1 MKRNMKLITMVIC
14 ALVITLFTA
23 SCSKDNNIPDAEKT
37 AEQALNNM
45 VGTYNGTL
53 RTDNNTPNS
62 VLTIVTWTANK
73 NSTIIVNDFPYN
85 LLANGVSKNTA
96 SPLYTTLLN
105 AKKAPL
111 KFYITTLLLQD
122 DYVLFNLSPNFKFD
136 VTVGGETYELTG
148 VVAYRNNLFYNSYT
162 MSRSEMAIQFT
173 INRLVRIDKAHATAT
188 EQDDFD
194 TPVSFSLTG
203 RKI

>member
-1 MKRNMKLITMVIC
+1 MKLITMVIC

-62 VLTIVTWTANK
+62 VLTIVSWTANK

-111 KFYITTLLLQD
+111 KFYITTLLPQE
-122 DYVLFNLSPNFKFD
+122 DYVLFNLSHNFKFD
-136 VTVGGETYELTG
+136 VTTGSETYELTG
-148 VVAYRNNLFYNSYT
+148 VVTFKNNLFNSSYT

-173 INRLVRIDKAHATAT
+173 INSLARIDKAHATAT
-188 EQDDFD
+188 KQDDFD
-194 TPVSFSLTG
+194 TPVSFSLIG

>member
-1 MKRNMKLITMVIC
+1 MKRNMKLITIAIC
-14 ALVITLFTA
+14 TLVITLFAA

-105 AKKAPL
+105 AKEAPL

-122 DYVLFNLSPNFKFD
+122 DYVLFNLSHNFKFD
-136 VTVGGETYELTG
+136 VTTGSETYELTG

-162 MSRSEMAIQFT
+162 MSRSEMTIQFT
-173 INRLVRIDKAHATAT
+173 INSLVRIDKAHATAT
-188 EQDDFD
+188 KQDDFD
-194 TPVSFSLTG
+194 TPVSFSLIG

>member
-111 KFYITTLLLQD
+111 KFYITTLLPQD
-122 DYVLFNLSPNFKFD
+122 DYVLFNLSHNFKFD
-136 VTVGGETYELTG
+136 VTTGSETYELTG

-173 INRLVRIDKAHATAT
+173 INSLVRIDKAHATAT
-188 EQDDFD
+188 KQDDFD
-194 TPVSFSLTG
+194 TPVSFTLLG

>member
-1 MKRNMKLITMVIC
+1 MRKTIKATTIAIC
-14 ALVITLFTA
+14 ALVITLFA
-23 SCSKDNNIPDAEKT
+23 GSCSKDNNIPDAEKT

-62 VLTIVTWTANK
+62 VLTIVSWTANK

-111 KFYITTLLLQD
+111 KFYITTLLPQE
-122 DYVLFNLSPNFKFD
+122 DYVLFNLSHNFKFD
-136 VTVGGETYELTG
+136 VTTGSETYELTG
-148 VVAYRNNLFYNSYT
+148 VVTFKNNLFNSSYT

-173 INRLVRIDKAHATAT
+173 INSLARIDKAHATAT
-188 EQDDFD
+188 KQDDFD
-194 TPVSFSLTG
+194 TPVSFSLIG

>member
-1 MKRNMKLITMVIC
+1 MKRNMKLITIAIC
-14 ALVITLFTA
+14 ALVITLFAA

-111 KFYITTLLLQD
+111 KFYITTFLPQE
-122 DYVLFNLSPNFKFD
+122 DYVLFKFD
-136 VTVGGETYELTG
+136 VTTGSETYELTG
-148 VVAYRNNLFYNSYT
+148 VVTFNNNLFNSSYT
-162 MSRSEMAIQFT
+162 MSRSEMAIKFT
-173 INRLVRIDKAHATAT
+173 INSLVRIDKAHATAT
-188 EQDDFD
+188 KQDDFD

>member
-1 MKRNMKLITMVIC
+1 MRKIIKATTIAIC
-14 ALVITLFTA
+14 ALVITLFAA

-37 AEQALNNM
+37 AKQALNNM

-62 VLTIVTWTANK
+62 VLTIITWTANK

-105 AKKAPL
+105 AKKAPPKIL
-111 KFYITTLLLQD
+111 YYNTPTTRGLRAFQLIT
-122 DYVLFNLSPNFKFD
+122 
-136 VTVGGETYELTG
+136 
-148 VVAYRNNLFYNSYT
+148 
-162 MSRSEMAIQFT
+162 
-173 INRLVRIDKAHATAT
+173 
-188 EQDDFD
+188 
-194 TPVSFSLTG
+194 
-203 RKI
+203 

>member
-1 MKRNMKLITMVIC
+1 MRKTIKTTTIVIC

-111 KFYITTLLLQD
+111 KFYITTLLPQE

>member
-1 MKRNMKLITMVIC
+1 MVIC

-62 VLTIVTWTANK
+62 VLTIITWTANK

-111 KFYITTLLLQD
+111 KFYITTLLPQE
-122 DYVLFNLSPNFKFD
+122 DYVLFNLSHNFKFD
-136 VTVGGETYELTG
+136 VTTGSETYELTG

>member
-111 KFYITTLLLQD
+111 KFYITTLLPQE
-122 DYVLFNLSPNFKFD
+122 DYVLFNLSHNFKFD
-136 VTVGGETYELTG
+136 VTTGSETYELTG
-148 VVAYRNNLFYNSYT
+148 FVTFNNNLFNSSYT

-173 INRLVRIDKAHATAT
+173 INSLVRIDKTHATAT
-188 EQDDFD
+188 KQDDFD

>member
-1 MKRNMKLITMVIC
+1 MKRNMKLITIAIC
-14 ALVITLFTA
+14 TLVITLFAA

-111 KFYITTLLLQD
+111 KFYITTLLPQE
-122 DYVLFNLSPNFKFD
+122 DYVLFNLSHNFKFD
-136 VTVGGETYELTG
+136 VTTGSETYELTG
-148 VVAYRNNLFYNSYT
+148 VVTFKNNLFNSSYT

-173 INRLVRIDKAHATAT
+173 INSLARIDKAHATAT
-188 EQDDFD
+188 KQDDFD
-194 TPVSFSLTG
+194 TPVSFSLIG

>member
-62 VLTIVTWTANK
+62 VLTIVSWTANK

-111 KFYITTLLLQD
+111 KFYITTLLPQE
-122 DYVLFNLSPNFKFD
+122 DYVLFNLSHNFKFD
-136 VTVGGETYELTG
+136 VTTGSETYELTG
-148 VVAYRNNLFYNSYT
+148 VVTFKNNLFNSSYT

-173 INRLVRIDKAHATAT
+173 INSLARIDKAHATAT
-188 EQDDFD
+188 KQDDFD
-194 TPVSFSLTG
+194 TPVSFSLIG

>member
-1 MKRNMKLITMVIC
+1 MKRNMKLITIAIC
-14 ALVITLFTA
+14 ALVITLFAA

>member
-1 MKRNMKLITMVIC
+1 MRKTIKGTTIAIC
-14 ALVITLFTA
+14 ALVITLFAA
-23 SCSKDNNIPDAEKT
+23 SCSKDNNIP

-62 VLTIVTWTANK
+62 VLTIITWTANK

-111 KFYITTLLLQD
+111 KFYITTLLPQE
-122 DYVLFNLSPNFKFD
+122 DYVLFNLSHNFKFD
-136 VTVGGETYELTG
+136 VTTGSETYELTG

-162 MSRSEMAIQFT
+162 MSRSEMA
-173 INRLVRIDKAHATAT
+173 RLVRIDKAHATAT

>member
-1 MKRNMKLITMVIC
+1 MKRNMKLITIAIC
-14 ALVITLFTA
+14 ALVITLFAA

-136 VTVGGETYELTG
+136 VTTGSETYELTG
-148 VVAYRNNLFYNSYT
+148 VVTYRNNLFYNSYT

-173 INRLVRIDKAHATAT
+173 INSLVRIDKAHATAIIQ
-188 EQDDFD
+188 EDFD
-194 TPVSFSLTG
+194 TPVSFYLIG
-203 RKI
+203 NKV

>member
-1 MKRNMKLITMVIC
+1 MKRNMKLITIAIC
-14 ALVITLFTA
+14 ALVITLFAA

-111 KFYITTLLLQD
+111 KFYITTLLPQE
-122 DYVLFNLSPNFKFD
+122 DYVLFNLSHNFKFD
-136 VTVGGETYELTG
+136 VTTGSETYELTG
-148 VVAYRNNLFYNSYT
+148 VVAFKNNLFNSSYT

-173 INRLVRIDKAHATAT
+173 INSLVRIDKAHATTT

>member
-111 KFYITTLLLQD
+111 KFYITTLLPQE
-122 DYVLFNLSPNFKFD
+122 DYVLFNLSHNFKFD
-136 VTVGGETYELTG
+136 VTTGSETYELTG
-148 VVAYRNNLFYNSYT
+148 FVTFNNNLFNSSYT

-173 INRLVRIDKAHATAT
+173 INSLVRIDKTHATAT
-188 EQDDFD
+188 KQDDFD
-194 TPVSFSLTG
+194 TPVSFSLIG

>member
-1 MKRNMKLITMVIC
+1 MKRNMKLITIAIC
-14 ALVITLFTA
+14 ALVITLFAA

-111 KFYITTLLLQD
+111 KFYITTLLPQE
-122 DYVLFNLSPNFKFD
+122 DYVLFNLSHNFKFD
-136 VTVGGETYELTG
+136 VTTGSETYELTG

>member
-1 MKRNMKLITMVIC
+1 
-14 ALVITLFTA
+14 
-23 SCSKDNNIPDAEKT
+23 
-37 AEQALNNM
+37 M

-105 AKKAPL
+105 VKKAPL

-136 VTVGGETYELTG
+136 VTVGSETYELTG

-173 INRLVRIDKAHATAT
+173 INSLVRIDKAHATAT
-188 EQDDFD
+188 KQDDFD

>member
-1 MKRNMKLITMVIC
+1 MRKTIKATTIAIC
-14 ALVITLFTA
+14 ALVITLFAA

-105 AKKAPL
+105 AKEAPL
-111 KFYITTLLLQD
+111 KFYITTLLPQE
-122 DYVLFNLSPNFKFD
+122 DYVLFNLSHNFKFD
-136 VTVGGETYELTG
+136 VTTG
-148 VVAYRNNLFYNSYT
+148 VVTFKNNLFNSSYT

-173 INRLVRIDKAHATAT
+173 INSLVRIDKAHATAT
-188 EQDDFD
+188 KQDDFD
-194 TPVSFSLTG
+194 TPVSFSLIG

>member
-1 MKRNMKLITMVIC
+1 MKRNMKLITIAIC
-14 ALVITLFTA
+14 ALVITLFAA

-105 AKKAPL
+105 AKEAPL
-111 KFYITTLLLQD
+111 KFYITTLLPQE
-122 DYVLFNLSPNFKFD
+122 DYVLFNLSHNFKFD
-136 VTVGGETYELTG
+136 VTTGSETYELTG

>member
-1 MKRNMKLITMVIC
+1 MKRNMKLITIAIC
-14 ALVITLFTA
+14 ALVITLFAT

-105 AKKAPL
+105 AKEAPL
-111 KFYITTLLLQD
+111 KFYITTLLPQE
-122 DYVLFNLSPNFKFD
+122 DYVLFNLSHNFKFD
-136 VTVGGETYELTG
+136 VTTGSETYELTG
-148 VVAYRNNLFYNSYT
+148 VVTFKNNLFNSSYT

-173 INRLVRIDKAHATAT
+173 INSLVRIDKAHATAT
-188 EQDDFD
+188 KQDDFD
-194 TPVSFSLTG
+194 TPVSFSLIG

>member
-1 MKRNMKLITMVIC
+1 MKRNMKLITIAIC
-14 ALVITLFTA
+14 TLVITLFAA

-62 VLTIVTWTANK
+62 VLTIITWTANK

-111 KFYITTLLLQD
+111 KFYITTLLPQE
-122 DYVLFNLSPNFKFD
+122 DYVLFNLSHNFKFD
-136 VTVGGETYELTG
+136 VTTGSETYELTG

>member
-1 MKRNMKLITMVIC
+1 MRKTIKTTTIVIC

-105 AKKAPL
+105 AKEAPL
-111 KFYITTLLLQD
+111 KFYITTLLPQE
-122 DYVLFNLSPNFKFD
+122 DYVLFNLSHNFKFD

>member
-1 MKRNMKLITMVIC
+1 MRKTIKATTIAIC
-14 ALVITLFTA
+14 ALVITLFAA

-37 AEQALNNM
+37 AEQVLNNM

-62 VLTIVTWTANK
+62 VLTIITWTANK

-96 SPLYTTLLN
+96 SPLYTTL
-105 AKKAPL
+105 PL
-111 KFYITTLLLQD
+111 KFYITTLLPQE
-122 DYVLFNLSPNFKFD
+122 DYVLFNLSHNFKFD
-136 VTVGGETYELTG
+136 VTTGSETYELTG
-148 VVAYRNNLFYNSYT
+148 VVTFKNNLFNSSYT

-173 INRLVRIDKAHATAT
+173 INSLVRIDKAHATAT
-188 EQDDFD
+188 KQDDFD
-194 TPVSFSLTG
+194 TPVSFSLIG

>member
-1 MKRNMKLITMVIC
+1 MRKTIKATTITIC

-111 KFYITTLLLQD
+111 KFYITTLLPQE
-122 DYVLFNLSPNFKFD
+122 DYVLFNLSHNFKFD
-136 VTVGGETYELTG
+136 VTTGSETYELTG
-148 VVAYRNNLFYNSYT
+148 VVTFKNNLFNSSYT

-173 INRLVRIDKAHATAT
+173 INSLARIDKAHATAT
-188 EQDDFD
+188 KQDDFD
-194 TPVSFSLTG
+194 TPVSFSLIG

>member
-1 MKRNMKLITMVIC
+1 MKLITMVIC

-62 VLTIVTWTANK
+62 VLTIITWTANK

-111 KFYITTLLLQD
+111 KFYITTLLPQE
-122 DYVLFNLSPNFKFD
+122 DYVLFNLSHNFKFD
-136 VTVGGETYELTG
+136 VTTGSETYELTG

>member
-1 MKRNMKLITMVIC
+1 MKRNMKLITIAIC
-14 ALVITLFTA
+14 ALVITLFAA

-85 LLANGVSKNTA
+85 LLANGV
-96 SPLYTTLLN
+96 
-105 AKKAPL
+105 
-111 KFYITTLLLQD
+111 
-122 DYVLFNLSPNFKFD
+122 
-136 VTVGGETYELTG
+136 
-148 VVAYRNNLFYNSYT
+148 
-162 MSRSEMAIQFT
+162 
-173 INRLVRIDKAHATAT
+173 
-188 EQDDFD
+188 
-194 TPVSFSLTG
+194 
-203 RKI
+203 

>member
-1 MKRNMKLITMVIC
+1 MKRNMKLITIAIC
-14 ALVITLFTA
+14 ALVITLFAA

-105 AKKAPL
+105 TKEAPL
-111 KFYITTLLLQD
+111 KFYITTLLPQE
-122 DYVLFNLSPNFKFD
+122 DYVLFNLSHNFKFD
-136 VTVGGETYELTG
+136 VTTGSETYELTG

-194 TPVSFSLTG
+194 TPVSFSLIG

>member
-1 MKRNMKLITMVIC
+1 MKRNMKLITIAIC
-14 ALVITLFTA
+14 ALVITLFAA

-194 TPVSFSLTG
+194 TPVSFTLLG

>member
-1 MKRNMKLITMVIC
+1 MKRNMKLITIAIC
-14 ALVITLFTA
+14 TLVITLFAA

-62 VLTIVTWTANK
+62 VLSIITWTANK

-111 KFYITTLLLQD
+111 KFYITTLLPQE
-122 DYVLFNLSPNFKFD
+122 DYVLFNLSHNFKFD
-136 VTVGGETYELTG
+136 VTTGSETYELTG

-173 INRLVRIDKAHATAT
+173 INSLVRIDKAHATAT
-188 EQDDFD
+188 KQDDFD

>member
-1 MKRNMKLITMVIC
+1 MRKTIKATTIAIC
-14 ALVITLFTA
+14 ALVITLFAA

-85 LLANGVSKNTA
+85 LLANGVSKNTS

-162 MSRSEMAIQFT
+162 MSRSEMAIQYKQLSE
-173 INRLVRIDKAHATAT
+173 NRQGTRNCN
-188 EQDDFD
+188 
-194 TPVSFSLTG
+194 
-203 RKI
+203 

>member
-1 MKRNMKLITMVIC
+1 MKLITIAIC
-14 ALVITLFTA
+14 TLVITLFAA

-111 KFYITTLLLQD
+111 KFYITTLLPQE
-122 DYVLFNLSPNFKFD
+122 DYLLFNLSHNFKFD
-136 VTVGGETYELTG
+136 VTTGNETYELTG
-148 VVAYRNNLFYNSYT
+148 VVAYRNNPFYNSYT

-188 EQDDFD
+188 KQDDFD

>member
-1 MKRNMKLITMVIC
+1 MRKTIKATTIAIC
-14 ALVITLFTA
+14 ALVITLFA
-23 SCSKDNNIPDAEKT
+23 GSCSKDNNIPDAEKT

-62 VLTIVTWTANK
+62 VLTIITWTANK

-105 AKKAPL
+105 AKEAPL
-111 KFYITTLLLQD
+111 KFYITTLLPQE
-122 DYVLFNLSPNFKFD
+122 DYVLFNLSHNFKFD
-136 VTVGGETYELTG
+136 VTTGSETYELTG
-148 VVAYRNNLFYNSYT
+148 VVTFKNNLFNSSYT

-173 INRLVRIDKAHATAT
+173 INSLVRIDKAHATAT
-188 EQDDFD
+188 
-194 TPVSFSLTG
+194 
-203 RKI
+203 K

>member
-1 MKRNMKLITMVIC
+1 MKRNMKLITIAIC
-14 ALVITLFTA
+14 TLVITLFAA

-111 KFYITTLLLQD
+111 KFYITTLLPQE
-122 DYVLFNLSPNFKFD
+122 DYVLFNLSHNFKFD
-136 VTVGGETYELTG
+136 VTTGSETYELTG

>member
-1 MKRNMKLITMVIC
+1 MKRNMKLITIAIC
-14 ALVITLFTA
+14 ALVITLFAA

-136 VTVGGETYELTG
+136 VTTGSETYELTG

>member
-173 INRLVRIDKAHATAT
+173 INSLVRIDKAHATAT
-188 EQDDFD
+188 KQDDFD

>member
-1 MKRNMKLITMVIC
+1 MKRNMKLITIAIC
-14 ALVITLFTA
+14 TLVITLFAA

-45 VGTYNGTL
+45 IGTYNGTL

-62 VLTIVTWTANK
+62 VLSIITWTANK

-111 KFYITTLLLQD
+111 KFYITTLLPQE
-122 DYVLFNLSPNFKFD
+122 DYVLFNLSHNFKFD
-136 VTVGGETYELTG
+136 VTTGSETYELTG

-194 TPVSFSLTG
+194 TPVSFSLIG

>member
-1 MKRNMKLITMVIC
+1 MKRNMKLITIAIC
-14 ALVITLFTA
+14 TLVITLFAA

-111 KFYITTLLLQD
+111 KFYITTLLPQE
-122 DYVLFNLSPNFKFD
+122 DYVLFNLSHNFKFD
-136 VTVGGETYELTG
+136 VTTGSETYELTG
-148 VVAYRNNLFYNSYT
+148 VVTFKNNLFNSSYT

-173 INRLVRIDKAHATAT
+173 INSLARIDKAHATAT
-188 EQDDFD
+188 KQDDFD
-194 TPVSFSLTG
+194 TPVSFSLMG